1 VFSLILLVWFSV
13 SIPTNEMIGRVRW
26 CEQEEIYQ
34 QIEDFELRSWYYGT
48 FLYQLL
54 RGYSASVGYRLIRS
68 QKHTQLS

>member
-1 VFSLILLVWFSV
+1 
-13 SIPTNEMIGRVRW
+13 MIGRVRW